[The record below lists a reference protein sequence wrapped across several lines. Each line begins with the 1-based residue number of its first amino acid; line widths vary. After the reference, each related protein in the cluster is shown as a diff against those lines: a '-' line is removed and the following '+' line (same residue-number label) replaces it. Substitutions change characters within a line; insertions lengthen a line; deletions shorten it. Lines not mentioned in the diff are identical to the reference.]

1 MIGTTIHLL
10 LHGLVPGVV
19 ARVLFQSRWKWAWFV
34 LCVTMLVDLDHLL
47 ADPIFD
53 SSRCGI
59 GFHPL
64 QRTRNLDLCDLVLGT
79 GSAPR
84 IDWALDPHGSR
95 RNRLP
100 FAEEVISALIMWA
113 RKALPCFY
121 GRTPI

>member
-19 ARVLFQSRWKWAWFV
+19 AKVFFQSRWKWAWFV
-34 LCVTMLVDLDHLL
+34 LCATMLVDLDHLL

-64 QRTRNLDLCDLVLGT
+64 HSGPAILVYAILFWVPALRLVSTGLLIHMGLDG
-79 GSAPR
+79 
-84 IDWALDPHGSR
+84 IDCLSP
-95 RNRLP
+95 
-100 FAEEVISALIMWA
+100 
-113 RKALPCFY
+113 KK
-121 GRTPI
+121 